1 MNAEEYEQEI
11 DLKDLFFYMLYR
23 WRLLLLAA
31 VIGAAALGGVKVLK
45 RQQSCRFRDYG
56 SSKSG
61 L

>member
-31 VIGAAALGGVKVLK
+31 VIGAAALGGV
-45 RQQSCRFRDYG
+45 
-56 SSKSG
+56 
-61 L
+61 